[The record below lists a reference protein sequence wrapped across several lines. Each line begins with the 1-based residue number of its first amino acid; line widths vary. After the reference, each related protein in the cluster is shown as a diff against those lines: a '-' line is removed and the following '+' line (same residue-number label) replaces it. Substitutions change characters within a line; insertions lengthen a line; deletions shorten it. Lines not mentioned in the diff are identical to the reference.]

1 MTKLVDGF
9 FVIVVI
15 IFNVIVPYLMLLY
28 PLFLSPELKIKEAES
43 DDSKLREYHC
53 STCDKVLHLSSIG
66 ILKHKRM
73 HARSKQ

>member
-1 MTKLVDGF
+1 MAV
-9 FVIVVI
+9 
-15 IFNVIVPYLMLLY
+15 LLY
-28 PLFLSPELKIKEAES
+28 PIFLSPELKEKEAES

-53 STCDKVLHLSSIG
+53 STCNKVLHLSSIS

>member
-15 IFNVIVPYLMLLY
+15 IFNVLFLLY

>member
-1 MTKLVDGF
+1 MGF

-15 IFNVIVPYLMLLY
+15 MFNVLFLLY